1 MKVWED
7 IRETLDP
14 QHSVEL
20 TSIASCDSLCNLA
33 IEELENEYEHLGAG
47 ISPELVAGPSLAKGT
62 LTLFL
67 SASPNRC
74 GSFSLTHFLC

>member
-47 ISPELVAGPSLAKGT
+47 ISPELVAG
-62 LTLFL
+62 LTDSHSILL
-67 SASPNRC
+67 ILLEMEC
-74 GSFSLTHFLC
+74 L